1 MKTLIIANTMI
12 SVSLLQ
18 NKEKS
23 TNPYGLV
30 DFVLEKLCNKDNED
44 DNWDHKAKQENPEL
58 EEEVLGFLFSHFE
71 FFLSQ
76 DLVKEIACKQ
86 REAESPKRHKEVGN
100 QKVHTIKEGFSKKGP
115 LGEYS
120 IGKGRWDPKDKGQ
133 KTNNLTPFSPLFVV
147 LVGDISDINLQHDN
161 R

>member
-44 DNWDHKAKQENPEL
+44 DNWDHKAKQENPGL
-58 EEEVLGFLFSHFE
+58 EKEALGFLLSHFE
-71 FFLSQ
+71 FFLS
-76 DLVKEIACKQ
+76 
-86 REAESPKRHKEVGN
+86 
-100 QKVHTIKEGFSKKGP
+100 
-115 LGEYS
+115 
-120 IGKGRWDPKDKGQ
+120 
-133 KTNNLTPFSPLFVV
+133 
-147 LVGDISDINLQHDN
+147 
-161 R
+161 

>member
-12 SVSLLQ
+12 SVFLLQ

-44 DNWDHKAKQENPEL
+44 DNWDHKAKQENPGL
-58 EEEVLGFLFSHFE
+58 EKEAFGFFISHLE
-71 FFLSQ
+71 FFLGQ

-86 REAESPKRHKEVGN
+86 GEAESPKRHEEVGN
-100 QKVHTIKEGFSKKGP
+100 QKVHAIKEGFSKEGP
-115 LGEYS
+115 FREDA
-120 IGKGRWDPKDKGQ
+120 IGQGGWNPKDKGQ
-133 KTNNLTPFSPLFVV
+133 KANDLAPFSPFFVI
-147 LVGDISDINLQHDN
+147 LVGNISDINL
-161 R
+161 